1 MRNKWMT
8 NIKPVPQ
15 KYDFTVL
22 QARKSKDRFRMKK
35 QHAARFGIYLVGMV
49 LLALGID
56 RLGVGRVI
64 YFFNRAAKAKLLQ
77 WAGL

>member
-1 MRNKWMT
+1 
-8 NIKPVPQ
+8 
-15 KYDFTVL
+15 
-22 QARKSKDRFRMKK
+22 
-35 QHAARFGIYLVGMV
+35 MV